1 MAQHTPLEKNL
12 HLHICTLGFF
22 SLSHTH
28 TICILPNEDLIT
40 EKSKYSSNE
49 NSKLLSHKNS
59 HQLYILFINLIKT
72 LATNLLKIQKFKIY
86 VAA

>member
-12 HLHICTLGFF
+12 HLHICTLFF
-22 SLSHTH
+22 FLFPTH
-28 TICILPNEDLIT
+28 TIYILPNEDLII

-59 HQLYILFINLIKT
+59 HQLYILFINLMKT
-72 LATNLLKIQKFKIY
+72 LATNLLKIQKFQIY